1 MKKLG
6 MIFAVCAVAGM
17 FVVGSSKISV
27 GQDKKVVGYVGS
39 NKCVLCHEEMDDSVK
54 QWEKS
59 KEAKA
64 MDALKSKEAKEH
76 SKDPENDP
84 KCLKCH
90 TTGFENGGYSLS
102 DHPKKRKKHE
112 GVTCEACHGP
122 GENYV
127 EVMVKADEEKKYGEE
142 TVKTC
147 VAKGLIEKPDEKVC
161 KGCHNDESPTF
172 KKQDFKKLIEDT
184 KHGQKLKK

>member
-6 MIFAVCAVAGM
+6 MAMVVAAVAGLVL
-17 FVVGSSKISV
+17 FGSSKTSV
-27 GQDKKVVGYVGS
+27 GQDKKVVGYVGAK
-39 NKCVLCHEEMDDSVK
+39 KCILCHEEMDDSVK
-54 QWEKS
+54 QWQKS
-59 KEAKA
+59 KQANA

-90 TTGFENGGYSLS
+90 TTGFENGGYSL
-102 DHPKKRKKHE
+102 DLHPKKRAKHE

-142 TVKTC
+142 V
-147 VAKGLIEKPDEKVC
+147 VNAAIAKGLIQKPDEKVC
-161 KGCHNDESPTF
+161 KSCHNEESPTF
-172 KKQDFKKLIEDT
+172 KKFDGKKLLEDA
-184 KHGQKLKK
+184 KHGEKLKK